1 LSKTAETRLEVSEI
15 LEVEIDSFVIDSLIR
30 F

>member
-15 LEVEIDSFVIDSLIR
+15 LEVEIDSFFIDSLIR